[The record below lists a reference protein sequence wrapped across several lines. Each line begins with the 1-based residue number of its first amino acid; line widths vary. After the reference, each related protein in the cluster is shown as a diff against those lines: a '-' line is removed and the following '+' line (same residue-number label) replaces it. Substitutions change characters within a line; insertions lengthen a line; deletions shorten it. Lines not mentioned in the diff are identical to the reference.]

1 MRPANWA
8 AGSGIFIC
16 RAATSPNALS
26 PAGWRAER
34 AQGSNRGGEFGQ
46 RVGFAQLRSSY
57 LLHGRIKCR
66 SAAIAGAPLGG
77 ATDMVVRL
85 IGRHAMNDLKRR
97 PELSKFSKPH
107 ATRCAPQP
115 GVRILGQM
123 DIRVAILGSVLTA
136 TVAPLIGHTGA

>member
-1 MRPANWA
+1 MSRSRHWRPLVKSRPTVDAGRSGRSDGAPVRARRQIWDLFQA
-8 AGSGIFIC
+8 ATR

-26 PAGWRAER
+26 QVGWRAER
-34 AQGSNRGGEFGQ
+34 AQGSKRGGEFGQ

-85 IGRHAMNDLKRR
+85 IGGHAINDLKRR
-97 PELSKFSKPH
+97 PELSEFSK
-107 ATRCAPQP
+107 
-115 GVRILGQM
+115 
-123 DIRVAILGSVLTA
+123 
-136 TVAPLIGHTGA
+136 